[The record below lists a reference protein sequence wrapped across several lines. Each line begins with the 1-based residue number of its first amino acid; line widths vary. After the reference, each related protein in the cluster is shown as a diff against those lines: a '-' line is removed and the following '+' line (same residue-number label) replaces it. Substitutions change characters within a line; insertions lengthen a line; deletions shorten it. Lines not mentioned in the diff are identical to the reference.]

1 MTISLVGAGPICVGS
16 DTVDVYLPE
25 GVADNNLLVLA
36 VSVQSENIAATPTG
50 WTPVCSDTLEIERYY
65 FYVRTADSEPSYY
78 TVTAASSSGDSIS
91 GVIGAYRGGIGGLD
105 TYSNTPYKTN
115 DSTLRAGTVT
125 PAQAGSPCIFVGVH
139 YRYMGLGYT
148 CTPPSSPG
156 SWVEDFDD
164 INDVFY
170 GDIGVHFYHTTLS
183 STSPTG
189 NIDATLSGSTS
200 DKHAVALVFEPVIPV
215 SVDGFL
221 LSETSKINGFDA
233 NLISKID
240 GIPVR

>member
-1 MTISLVGAGPICVGS
+1 MTFELVNAGPIYVGD
-16 DTVDVYLPE
+16 DTVDVYLPS
-25 GVADNNLLVLA
+25 GVVDGGLLVLA
-36 VSVQSENIAATPTG
+36 VSVQSEDISATPAG
-50 WTPVCSDTLEIERYY
+50 WVQVCSDTTALERYY
-65 FYVRTADSEPSYY
+65 FYIRVADSEPTYY
-78 TVTAASSSGDSIS
+78 TITAASSSADSIS
-91 GVIGAYRGGIGGLD
+91 GVIAAYRGGIGGLD
-105 TYSNTPYKTN
+105 TYSNNVYTVN
-115 DSTLRAGTVT
+115 DDTLRAGTVT
-125 PAQAGSPCIFVGVH
+125 PLNSGSPCILVGVH
-139 YRYMGLGYT
+139 YRYSGLGYT